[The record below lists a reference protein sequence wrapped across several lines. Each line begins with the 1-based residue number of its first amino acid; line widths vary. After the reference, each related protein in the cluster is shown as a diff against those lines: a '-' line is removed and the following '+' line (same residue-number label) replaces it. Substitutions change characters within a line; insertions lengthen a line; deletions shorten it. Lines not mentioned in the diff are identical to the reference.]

1 MFKTLGPWTS
11 LLIAFF
17 ILPTSSAQK
26 VHKPMTG
33 SAAKGAESAGMQVVP
48 DLATRLAKF
57 RRVEMP
63 FHSAGLTAREVKMV
77 EKLVDASR
85 YLEEIYWR
93 QIDPDGLTLY
103 ESLAGSKNQQD
114 QMLRRYL
121 WINASRFDLLDDDK
135 PFVGTTPMSPGR
147 GFYPQGLTR
156 EQVEQY
162 VKAHPEKK
170 DEIYGSFT
178 VVRWHGDQ
186 LEGLPYH
193 VAYRSFLEPAAKDLR
208 EAASLSDDPAFAN
221 FLRLRA
227 DALLTDDYFKSNL
240 AWLDL
245 KNPKFDIAFAPDE
258 TYDDGLLGV
267 KATYGAA
274 VMVRNVEE
282 SGKLEMFQKY
292 VADIQDALPLAPE
305 DRPSKRGLETPME
318 VMDTPFRAGDL
329 NHGYQAVADN
339 LPNDP
344 RVHEQK
350 GSKKLFFKNF
360 MDARVNYV
368 ILPVA
373 QHLMLPSQ
381 AVKAS
386 SEGYLQVTIMHEIA
400 HGLGPAFSRTASG
413 QVDVRESIGP
423 IFGGLEEA
431 KADIVGLYG
440 LKWLIDHDVLP
451 KNKLEAYY
459 ASYVA
464 GIFRTVRFGVAE
476 AHGQAEIMEF
486 NYLSERGAITRQ
498 SSGRYAIDYGRMPG
512 AVSDLAKELL
522 EIEATG
528 DRVRAE
534 KWFKKYGAMPPELR
548 SSLNSAA
555 SLPVDIDPVFSFK
568 ESF

>member
-1 MFKTLGPWTS
+1 
-11 LLIAFF
+11 
-17 ILPTSSAQK
+17 
-26 VHKPMTG
+26 MTG

-48 DLATRLAKF
+48 DLDQRLTKF

-63 FHSAGLTAREVKMV
+63 FHSTGLTAREVKLV

-93 QIDPDGLTLY
+93 QLDPDGLTLY
-103 ESLAGSKNQQD
+103 ESLATSRNPKD
-114 QMLRRYL
+114 ETLRRYL

-135 PFVGTTPMSPGR
+135 PFVGETSMSPGR
-147 GFYPQGLTR
+147 GFYPQNLTR
-156 EQVEQY
+156 EQIEQY

-170 DEIYGSFT
+170 NEIYGSFT
-178 VVRWHGDQ
+178 VVRWHGNE

-193 VAYRSFLEPAAKDLR
+193 IAYISFLEPAAKDLR
-208 EAASLSDDPAFAN
+208 EAAALSDDPAFAN
-221 FLRLRA
+221 FLLLRA

-245 KNPKFDIAFAPDE
+245 KSPKFDIAFAPDE

-274 VMVRNVEE
+274 VMVRNSEE
-282 SGKLEMFQKY
+282 SRKLEMFQKY

-305 DRPSKRGLETPME
+305 DRPSKHGLETPME

-360 MDARVNYV
+360 MDARVTYV
-368 ILPVA
+368 VLPVA
-373 QHLMLPSQ
+373 KHMMLPAQ
-381 AVKAS
+381 ADKATG
-386 SEGYLQVTIMHEIA
+386 EGYLLATIMHEMS
-400 HGLGPAFSRTASG
+400 HGLGPAFARTEAG
-413 QVDVRESIGP
+413 KVDIREAVGP
-423 IFGGLEEA
+423 AYSALEEA
-431 KADIVGLYG
+431 KADVVGMFG
-440 LKWLIDHDVLP
+440 LQWLVDHEVLP
-451 KNKLEAYY
+451 KNQLEEYY

-476 AHGQAEIMEF
+476 AHGQAEMMEF
-486 NYLSERGAITRQ
+486 NYLSERGAIQRQ
-498 SSGRYAIDYGRMPG
+498 SSGRYAIEYGRMAG
-512 AVSDLAKELL
+512 GIRDLAKELL

-528 DRVRAE
+528 DRTRAE
-534 KWFKKYGAMPPELR
+534 NWFKKYGTMPAELQV
-548 SSLNSAA
+548 SLKSAA
-555 SLPVDIDPVFSFK
+555 SVPVDIDPVFSFK
-568 ESF
+568 KSF